1 MAEPPSSDPADPVD
15 PVDPADRAG
24 DPADGAVV
32 EFGWAD
38 PEVAVMRMDELA
50 RRRDGWL
57 NVSPKVDYEEPPPG
71 ALAKIFGARGPMI
84 PVGTWIPGAPTRNGF
99 EPTTV
104 GLQHGMGQ
112 RLLFALRDAG
122 QGTPEGWKTLQDHAR
137 RGVVLQIPDDTD
149 PAVVLD
155 WIMRVSEIVLASEPT
170 GRFRAT
176 IHRRR

>member
-1 MAEPPSSDPADPVD
+1 MADPTPADPADPAD
-15 PVDPADRAG
+15 PIDPADHG
-24 DPADGAVV
+24 DRSGDEAVV
-32 EFGWAD
+32 EFGWSD

-57 NVSPKVDYEEPPPG
+57 NVSPVVEYEEPPPG
-71 ALAKIFGARGPMI
+71 ALAKLFGTRGPMI

-122 QGTPEGWKTLQDHAR
+122 QGVPEGWKTLQDHAR
-137 RGVVLQIPDDTD
+137 RGVVLQVPDDTD

-155 WIMRVSEIVLASEPT
+155 WIMRVSEIVLPSDPT

-176 IHRRR
+176 LHRR